1 MKPVFRQII
10 PLSLLALA
18 IGADAA
24 EHRLAYS
31 KAENVEVFVEHAD
44 GQPWCSANLQLRF
57 AFSAAS
63 PDTSAVSRLLPK
75 LGGLIGSQCAS
86 ANQLSWY
93 SSNNA
98 GQRLANG
105 TANQAGGWQ
114 AQIASAPATQPAEPA
129 AVAVATA
136 PASAPAPAPAPAP
149 AQSSAEPAANATLNV
164 APDAPTQVTAP
175 VATTEPVAEQPAAAV
190 SAIPASTDFAVS
202 GWQPLLQKEALAN
215 ANFLTEIADQNG
227 CRYRLTNKFE
237 DGVENASAKAENV
250 SCGPDGYAQ
259 GKGQLVIQRTD
270 GVLLH
275 KFSGNF
281 LSGLALTGDQIPN
294 LPVVGFD
301 DRQNLLLLLLS
312 EPASKVHY
320 LLRLSRNYGESWNA
334 DNGLLLAVTENR
346 DLFRSAESIRHTIEL
361 ATTRLDQ
368 AAPNIDRLN
377 FLAMRDLKQGL
388 FQGDRDFWMYEIT
401 LDRKYRTREWKYNL
415 QHADNYLFTFERKE
429 AEQQRLAE
437 LQRAREAQRQ
447 RELLALQAEQQLRL
461 YEKLNKET
469 RKPEELY
476 ARLTQDASFTP
487 PMSGSYASML
497 RGKSVDYRQIVFIK
511 GKTDDGWEIEY
522 PYQAILNTDDSDQ
535 DAAEGWFVVKGTA
548 SLDDQHLDEQNL
560 PLTLVAATQITAC
573 EESACADLRDPLKL
587 IRQELGD
594 PNWTPETAKEIVLAA
609 KSEHA
614 TRQGDD
620 Q

>member
-1 MKPVFRQII
+1 MKTDIRRVI

-18 IGADAA
+18 ISAEAA

-31 KAENVEVFVEHAD
+31 KAEKVEVFVEHAD

-57 AFSAAS
+57 AFSDAA
-63 PDTSAVSRLLPK
+63 PDSNAVSRLLPK

-98 GQRLANG
+98 GQRLTSG
-105 TANQAGGWQ
+105 TASQAGGWQ

-129 AVAVATA
+129 AVAAAADPV
-136 PASAPAPAPAPAP
+136 SVPAPAP
-149 AQSSAEPAANATLNV
+149 AQPSAEPVANATPKA
-164 APDAPTQVTAP
+164 APSTPTPAAAP
-175 VATTEPVAEQPAAAV
+175 VAIAEPVVEQPVATPPV

-202 GWQPLLQKEALAN
+202 GWQPPLQKEALAN
-215 ANFLTEIADQNG
+215 ADFLTEMADQNG
-227 CRYRLTNKFE
+227 CRYRLNIEFK
-237 DGVENASAKAENV
+237 DGVENASAQAKNV

-259 GKGQLVIQRTD
+259 GKGQLVIQRSD

-275 KFSGNF
+275 KFSGHF
-281 LSGLALTGDQIPN
+281 LSGLALTGDQMPN

-320 LLRLSRNYGESWNA
+320 LLRLSRNYGGSWSAN
-334 DNGLLLAVTENR
+334 NTLLLAISENR
-346 DLFRSAESIRHTIEL
+346 DIFRSEESIRRTVEL

-368 AAPNIDRLN
+368 AAPHIDRLN

-401 LDRKYRTREWKYNL
+401 LDRKYRTREWQYNL
-415 QHADNYLFTFERKE
+415 QHAENYLFAFERKE
-429 AEQQRLAE
+429 AEQQRLAK
-437 LQRAREAQRQ
+437 LQREREAQQQ

-461 YEKLNKET
+461 YEKLRKET

-487 PMSGSYASML
+487 PLSGSYTRML
-497 RGKSVDYRQIVFIK
+497 EGKSVEYRQIVYIK
-511 GKTDDGWEIEY
+511 SKTDDGWEIEY
-522 PYQAILNTDDSDQ
+522 PYQAVLNTDDSDQ
-535 DAAEGWFVVKGTA
+535 DAGEGWFVIKGTA
-548 SLDDQHLDEQNL
+548 SLDEQRLDEQNL
-560 PLTLVAATQITAC
+560 PLTLITASHVTAC
-573 EESACADLRDPLKL
+573 EENACADLRDPLKL
-587 IRQELGD
+587 VRQELGD
-594 PNWTPETAKEIVLAA
+594 PNWTPEEANSIVLAA
-609 KSEHA
+609 NPEHTKS
-614 TRQGDD
+614 QGEE